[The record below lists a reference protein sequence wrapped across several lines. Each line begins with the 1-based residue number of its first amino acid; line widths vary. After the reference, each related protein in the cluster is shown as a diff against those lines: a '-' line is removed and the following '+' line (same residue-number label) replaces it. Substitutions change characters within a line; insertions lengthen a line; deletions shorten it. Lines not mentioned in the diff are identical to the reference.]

1 MSIQSRFRR
10 GLLCSP
16 HDPLAG
22 STAPESPDPNGKS
35 RKAGGILDLVEIAGN
50 KLPDP
55 SILFLVGALLVMLAS
70 GVASW
75 TGWEVV
81 KKVPVQVVDEAT
93 GESRL
98 ELVASMVDVESVNE
112 AGETVVTQVEEV
124 LRPVNLLT
132 SDGIYW
138 AISSMIDNFMQ
149 FPPLGI
155 VLVGMLGIGVAE
167 RTGLIATL
175 LKLFMLITPAQ
186 LLTPAMVF
194 IGVMSSLA
202 SDAGYVVLPPL
213 AALLFKA
220 VGRSPIVGI
229 AAVFAGVS
237 AGFNANL
244 VVTGLDPLLA
254 GLSTTGAQFV
264 DPDYVVNPNAN
275 WFFMIFS
282 TFMATLVGWGVT
294 HWIVEPR
301 FEKKSPEE
309 GGPSPVTE
317 VDTTSNRLT
326 SEEVRGVK
334 FATLVTVF
342 SLAVVLLN
350 ILVPGFPL
358 HGKGTNFDRW
368 AEAIVPLLFVLFLL
382 PGIAYGMVNATVRST
397 KDLAQLMTESMAA
410 MAPIIVLAFFAAQF
424 VEYFRYSNLG
434 AMLAISGG
442 EFLAT
447 AGLPTFVLILAFI
460 LLTAIFNMFVG
471 SMSAKYALF
480 APIFIPML
488 MLVGISPEL
497 TQAAYRIG
505 DSVTN
510 IITPL
515 NAYLIIILVFMQKHD
530 RSAGMGTLIATMLPY
545 TIFFTICWS
554 IMLGVWLWLDIPLG
568 LPFNT
573 GPLTYPPTP

>member
-1 MSIQSRFRR
+1 MSNTPGPR
-10 GLLCSP
+10 
-16 HDPLAG
+16 PL
-22 STAPESPDPNGKS
+22 SDSDEPPQKKLP
-35 RKAGGILDLVEIAGN
+35 GILDMVENAGN

-55 SILFLVGALLVMLAS
+55 AILFLLGALAVMLAS
-70 GVASW
+70 GLASW
-75 TGWEVV
+75 SNWEVV
-81 KKVPVQVVDEAT
+81 KKVPVQVTDEAT
-93 GESRL
+93 GKMRL
-98 ELVASMVDVESVNE
+98 ELAPSMVAVESVNE
-112 AGETVVTQVEEV
+112 EGETVVQETEEV

-132 SDGIYW
+132 SDGVFW
-138 AISSMIDNFMQ
+138 AISSMINNFMR

-167 RTGLIATL
+167 RTGMIAAL
-175 LKLFMLITPAQ
+175 LKLFMLITPAS

-202 SDAGYVVLPPL
+202 ADAGYVVLPPL
-213 AALLFKA
+213 AAMLFLA

-244 VVTGLDPLLA
+244 VVTGMDPLLA
-254 GLSTTGAQFV
+254 GLSTAGAQFV
-264 DPDYVVNPNAN
+264 DPNYVVNPSSN
-275 WFFMIFS
+275 WLFMIFS

-301 FEKKSPEE
+301 FEKKPPEE
-309 GGPSPVTE
+309 GGPTGLPEGESATP
-317 VDTTSNRLT
+317 SL
-326 SEEVRGVK
+326 SAEETRAVRIAAIV
-334 FATLVTVF
+334 VTVSF
-342 SLAVVLLN
+342 AVVMAN
-350 ILVPGFPL
+350 IVVPGFPL

-368 AEAIVPLLFVLFLL
+368 AEAIVPLMFVLFLL
-382 PGIAYGMVNATVRST
+382 PGIAYGIANQTIQST
-397 KDLAQLMTESMAA
+397 KDLSRLMTESIAA

-424 VEYFRYSNLG
+424 VEYFRFSNLG
-434 AMLAISGG
+434 AMLAIAGG

-447 AGLPTFVLILAFI
+447 AGLPTFALLVAFI
-460 LLTAIFNMFVG
+460 LLTGIFNLFIG

-497 TQAAYRIG
+497 AQAAYRIG

-515 NAYLIIILVFMQKHD
+515 NPYLIIILVFMQKHD

-545 TIFFTICWS
+545 TIFLTIGWTLL
-554 IMLGVWLWLDIPLG
+554 LGAWLVLG
-568 LPFNT
+568 LPLGIPFDT
-573 GPLTYPPTP
+573 GPLTYPPQP

>member
-1 MSIQSRFRR
+1 MSSTPPTTP
-10 GLLCSP
+10 SS
-16 HDPLAG
+16 DPVKKR
-22 STAPESPDPNGKS
+22 P
-35 RKAGGILDLVEIAGN
+35 GILDMVETAGN

-55 SILFLVGALLVMLAS
+55 AILFLLGALVVMLAS
-70 GVASW
+70 GLASW
-75 TGWEVV
+75 MDWEVV

-93 GESRL
+93 GKSRL
-98 ELVASMVDVESVNE
+98 DLVPSMVTVETVNE
-112 AGETVVTQVEEV
+112 AGETVVRQTEEV

-132 SDGIYW
+132 SDGIFW
-138 AISSMIDNFMQ
+138 VISSMIDNFMR

-167 RTGLIATL
+167 RTGMIAAL
-175 LKLFMLITPAQ
+175 LKLFMLITPTSM
-186 LLTPAMVF
+186 LTPAMVF

-202 SDAGYVVLPPL
+202 ADAGYVVLPPL
-213 AALLFKA
+213 AALLFRA
-220 VGRSPIVGI
+220 VGRSPMVGI

-244 VVTGLDPLLA
+244 LVTGMDPLLA
-254 GLSTTGAQFV
+254 GLSTSGAQFV
-264 DPDYVVNPNAN
+264 DPTYVVNPSAN
-275 WFFMIFS
+275 WLFMIFS

-301 FEKKSPEE
+301 FETKRPEE
-309 GGPSPVTE
+309 GGPIAMAEGEPATQSLSS
-317 VDTTSNRLT
+317 D
-326 SEEVRGVK
+326 EVRGVK
-334 FATLVTVF
+334 IAALVATA
-342 SLAVVLLN
+342 SLALVMVN

-368 AEAIVPLLFVLFLL
+368 AESIVPLMFLLFLL
-382 PGIAYGMVNATVRST
+382 PGIAYGIANQKIQST
-397 KDLAQLMTESMAA
+397 KDLSRLMTESMAA

-424 VEYFRYSNLG
+424 VEYFRHSNLG
-434 AMLAISGG
+434 AMLAVAGG

-447 AGLPTFVLILAFI
+447 AGLPTFVLLLAFI
-460 LLTAIFNMFVG
+460 LLTAVFNMFVG

-497 TQAAYRIG
+497 AQAAYRIG

-515 NAYLIIILVFMQKHD
+515 NPYLIIILVFMQKHD

-545 TIFFTICWS
+545 TIFLTIGWS
-554 IMLGVWLWLDIPLG
+554 LMLGAWLLLELPLG
-568 LPFNT
+568 IPFDT
-573 GPLTYPPTP
+573 GPLTYPPSP

>member
-10 GLLCSP
+10 GPLRSQ

-22 STAPESPDPNGKS
+22 STAPQTPDPKGS
-35 RKAGGILDLVEIAGN
+35 GKAGGILDLVEIAGN

-55 SILFLVGALLVMLAS
+55 SILFLLGALLVMLAS

-75 TGWEVV
+75 SGWEVV
-81 KKVPVQVVDEAT
+81 KKVPVQVIDEST
-93 GESRL
+93 GESSL
-98 ELVASMVDVESVNE
+98 ELVPSMVAVESVNE
-112 AGETVVTQVEEV
+112 AGETVVTQVEEI

-275 WFFMIFS
+275 WLFMIFS

-309 GGPSPVTE
+309 GGPAPVSADEAT
-317 VDTTSNRLT
+317 DNGLT
-326 SEEVRGVK
+326 AQELRGVK
-334 FATLVTVF
+334 LATGVTII
-342 SLAVVLLN
+342 SLAIVLLN
-350 ILVPGFPL
+350 ILMPGFPL

-382 PGIAYGMVNATVRST
+382 PGIAYGLTNKTISST

-530 RSAGMGTLIATMLPY
+530 RSAGMGTLIATMIPY
-545 TIFFTICWS
+545 TIFFTIGWS
-554 IMLGVWLWLDIPLG
+554 VMLGVWLWLDLPLG
-568 LPFNT
+568 IPFET

>member
-1 MSIQSRFRR
+1 M
-10 GLLCSP
+10 
-16 HDPLAG
+16 
-22 STAPESPDPNGKS
+22 
-35 RKAGGILDLVEIAGN
+35 GGILDMVEIAGN

-98 ELVASMVDVESVNE
+98 DLVAAMVNVETVND

-275 WFFMIFS
+275 WLFMIFS

-309 GGPSPVTE
+309 GGPAPVSE
-317 VDTTSNRLT
+317 EEAGSNRLT

-334 FATLVTVF
+334 FASLVTVV
-342 SLAVVLLN
+342 SLAIVLVN
-350 ILVPGFPL
+350 IMVPGFPL

-447 AGLPTFVLILAFI
+447 AGLPTFILILAFI

-530 RSAGMGTLIATMLPY
+530 RTAGMGTLIATMIPY
-545 TIFFTICWS
+545 TIFFTIVWS
-554 IMLGVWLWLDIPLG
+554 LMLGVWLWLEIPLG
-568 LPFNT
+568 IPFET